1 MKKVLF
7 AIAAAAA
14 MVCSCTKDLEDRVD
28 ALEEKVA
35 ALESKV
41 NANVA
46 SIEQLVAASAKAV
59 TVTSVVPGED
69 SYTITFS
76 DGTTAVLTN
85 GKDGQPGADGET
97 GKKGDD
103 GKTPVIGVVEIDG
116 VCYWTVDGELLKY
129 NGQNVP
135 VKGTDGKKG
144 EDGKTPQ
151 FKIVDGA
158 WKVSFDGQN
167 WETVPVSGTVAPTV
181 TVDETDAAY
190 VFTVGEKVITIL
202 KNLVIKVENYDVE
215 INPEGTYVFNYTL
228 SGADDN
234 TFVLVEAKNFDAVL
248 DTEAK
253 TVTVTAPKHIE
264 NGYILLKAVR
274 NTDSQY
280 SAQYIVVKKSEYGIF
295 GGVIITDSD
304 PYTEW

>member
-7 AIAAAAA
+7 AIAAAAV
-14 MVCSCTKDLEDRVD
+14 MVCSCTKDLENRVD

-35 ALESKV
+35 TLESKV
-41 NANVA
+41 NANVT

-59 TVTSVVPGED
+59 TITSVVPGED

-85 GKDGQPGADGET
+85 GKDGQPGA
-97 GKKGDD
+97 
-103 GKTPVIGVVEIDG
+103 TPVIGVVEIDG

-234 TFVLVEAKNFDAVL
+234 TFILVEAKNFDAVL

-295 GGVIITDSD
+295 GGVIITDSE

>member
-41 NANVA
+41 NANVT
-46 SIEQLVAASAKAV
+46 SIQQLVAASAKAV

-76 DGTTAVLTN
+76 DGTTAVISNGVDGTN
-85 GKDGQPGADGET
+85 
-97 GKKGDD
+97 GDD
-103 GKTPVIGVVEIDG
+103 GATPVIGVIEIDG
-116 VCYWTVDGELLKY
+116 ICYWTVNGEPIKY

-135 VKGTDGKKG
+135 VKGTDGKDG
-144 EDGKTPQ
+144 VDGKTPK
-151 FKIVDGA
+151 FKIVDGI
-158 WKVSFDGQN
+158 WKVSVDGET
-167 WETVPVSGTVAPTV
+167 WEDVPVSGTAAPTLV
-181 TVDETDAAY
+181 MEETDAAY
-190 VFTVGEKVITIL
+190 IFTLGEQVITIL

-215 INPEGTYVFNYTL
+215 IDPEGTYVFNYTI

-234 TFVLVEAKNFDAVL
+234 TFVIVESKNFEAVL
-248 DTEAK
+248 DAAAK
-253 TVTVTAPKHIE
+253 TVTVKAPKTIV

-304 PYTEW
+304 PYAEW